1 MYRVSSTGRQVYVR
15 LFSLVAAGRVPLERA
30 VVVVV
35 VAAVVGDRDDE
46 RRAAAA
52 SALFTPVCGRLQRQ
66 IDRKRR
72 RVVR

>member
-35 VAAVVGDRDDE
+35 VAVVGDRDDE